1 MRISAISEGL
11 QTPPPTSLYYTL
23 SIMLF
28 PNLYFFE
35 GIADVT
41 VNPILPPRMDESFQ
55 FHLPPQ
61 MAPSRGHIQSSTSAV
76 PCLSAIWV
84 LRQMI
89 NTEIQI
95 LHPIRPQKLA
105 PAAPSL
111 LHVTTPSMFP
121 PERVSYIAGS
131 FCIPLI
137 SNHRIF

>member
-41 VNPILPPRMDESFQ
+41 VNPILPPRMDESFH

-89 NTEIQI
+89 ITEIQI
-95 LHPIRPQKLA
+95 SRTKIVSVVPGESPIDFVLR
-105 PAAPSL
+105 
-111 LHVTTPSMFP
+111 
-121 PERVSYIAGS
+121 
-131 FCIPLI
+131 
-137 SNHRIF
+137 